1 MTAADEIRRA
11 AAKVRETAA
20 KATPGPWERPLNTRY
35 KHSVTA
41 AKPDDEQ
48 GQYRDGRPERVGI
61 VQLNIWSDG
70 RHMRK
75 RGGRDLEWI
84 ALMSPDKAEPLA
96 ALLEEDAEN
105 FDWLIAN
112 AAGRSAE
119 VRQEARVRATE
130 AVARSLALAR
140 VINGGAS

>member
-1 MTAADEIRRA
+1 MTAADELRQA

-35 KHSVTA
+35 KHIVTA

-48 GQYRDGRPERVGI
+48 GQYLDGRPERVGV

-70 RHMRK
+70 KHYRK

-84 ALMSPDKAEPLA
+84 ALMSPALAEPLA
-96 ALLEEDAEN
+96 ASLERMADTHRKHEADGATWCRYCAETWPCG
-105 FDWLIAN
+105 DTKHA
-112 AAGRSAE
+112 RE
-119 VRQEARVRATE
+119 V
-130 AVARSLALAR
+130 AR
-140 VINGGAS
+140 VILGGAS